1 MSRGKIKKFGKK
13 LRVLRTARGMTLK
26 ELAQALGHTSHSYI
40 SELEAGKKVPT
51 AEFVLGVALV
61 FDVTTDSLL
70 RDDQDLPLER
80 D

>member
-1 MSRGKIKKFGKK
+1 
-13 LRVLRTARGMTLK
+13 MTLK
-26 ELAQALGHTSHSYI
+26 ELAQALGHTSHGYI

-51 AEFVLGVALV
+51 VEFVLGVALV